1 MRILANSKI
10 CISFADLCYGF
21 MFKKVHSCAVLG
33 LNCQGV
39 EVEIDISQGHP
50 EFNIVGLPDMA
61 VKEAKERIYA
71 AFKNVGFS
79 YPYNKRWTIN
89 LAPADIRKEGPSYD
103 LPMAL
108 GIILATADYN
118 FDAEKSLIVGELS
131 LEGKLR
137 HVNGILPIAIYAKEK
152 NFKRLYIPS
161 ADAPEASLI
170 KGVEIIPVENLQ
182 SLLRHLGGEEIA
194 PFISDHFAFVP
205 TANYTNDMSHI
216 KGQENAKRALEIA
229 AAGAHNVLM
238 SGPPGSGKTLLSRT
252 VPSILPRMEEREII
266 EATKIYSVA
275 GLLPSGKPLIT
286 ERPFRTPHHTSSGV
300 ALVGGGKIPKP
311 GEISLAHRGVLFLD
325 EFPEFPRQVLESLRQ
340 PLEDGIIT
348 VSRAQGTHT
357 FPANFILVASQNPC
371 PCGYSGDSERPC
383 SCSPQ
388 QVLKYKNKISGPLL
402 DRIDLHI
409 EVPRVKFNKL
419 SEEDSGESSDII
431 RARVERAREI
441 QKQRFK
447 DKNLITNSEM
457 GPQEVKEF
465 CKIGDDCMN
474 LLKNAVS
481 QLHLSARS
489 YYRILKLSR
498 TIADLT
504 GCDNIQENHIGE
516 ALQYRQKE

>member
-1 MRILANSKI
+1 
-10 CISFADLCYGF
+10 
-21 MFKKVHSCAVLG
+21 MFKKVHSCAVIG

-108 GIILATADYN
+108 GIILATEPYE
-118 FDAEKSLIVGELS
+118 FEAENSLIVGELS
-131 LEGKLR
+131 LEGRLR

-152 NFKRLYIPS
+152 KFKRIFVPS
-161 ADAPEASLI
+161 ADALEASLI
-170 KGVEIIPVENLQ
+170 KGIDLIPVEDLKQ
-182 SLLRHLGGEEIA
+182 LLRHVSGEEKIK
-194 PFISDHFAFVP
+194 PFVSNFFENIVSI
-205 TANYTNDMSHI
+205 ANYNSDMSHI
-216 KGQENAKRALEIA
+216 KGQETAKRALEIA
-229 AAGAHNVLM
+229 AAGAHNILM

-252 VPSILPRMEEREII
+252 APSILPRMEEQEII
-266 EATKIYSVA
+266 ETTKIYSVA
-275 GLLPSGKPLIT
+275 GLLPNDKPLIT

-325 EFPEFPRQVLESLRQ
+325 EFPEFPRQVLENLRQ
-340 PLEDGIIT
+340 PLEDGVIT

-357 FPANFILVASQNPC
+357 FPANFILIASQNPC
-371 PCGYSGDSERPC
+371 PCGYYGDSERQC
-383 SCSPQ
+383 VCSPQ
-388 QVLKYKNKISGPLL
+388 QVIKYKNRISGPLL
-402 DRIDLHI
+402 DRIDIHI
-409 EVPRVKFNKL
+409 DVPRVKFNKL
-419 SEEDSGESSDII
+419 SEEDSGETSAII
-431 RARVERAREI
+431 RARVEAARTI
-441 QKQRFK
+441 QKKRFEEK
-447 DKNLITNSEM
+447 KIITNSEM

-465 CKIGDDCMN
+465 CKVNDECMA
-474 LLKNAVS
+474 LLKNAVN

-498 TIADLT
+498 TIADLD
-504 GCDNIQENHIGE
+504 GCDNIKENHIGE

>member
-1 MRILANSKI
+1 
-10 CISFADLCYGF
+10 

-33 LNCQGV
+33 LNCQGIEV
-39 EVEIDISQGHP
+39 EVDISQGHP

-61 VKEAKERIYA
+61 VTEAKERIYA
-71 AFKNVGFS
+71 AFKNISFS
-79 YPYNKRWTIN
+79 APYDKRKTVN
-89 LAPADIRKEGPSYD
+89 LAPANIRKEGPSYD

-108 GIILATADYN
+108 GIILATESYE
-118 FDAEKSLIVGELS
+118 FDTEDSLVVGELS
-131 LEGKLR
+131 LEGKVR
-137 HVNGILPIAIYAKEK
+137 HVNGVLPIAIYAKEK
-152 NFKRLYIPS
+152 NFKKLYIP
-161 ADAPEASLI
+161 AVDAPEASLI
-170 KGVEIIPVENLQ
+170 KGIGIIPVQDLGQ
-182 SLLRHLGGEEIA
+182 LLRHLEGTEKIA
-194 PFISDHFAFVP
+194 PFVSDRFDFAP
-205 TANYTNDMSHI
+205 ATSYTNDMSHI
-216 KGQENAKRALEIA
+216 KGQENVKRALEIV

-252 VPSILPRMEEREII
+252 VPSILPRMEEQEII

-286 ERPFRTPHHTSSGV
+286 ERPFRTPHHTSSGA

-325 EFPEFPRQVLESLRQ
+325 EFPEFPRQILESLRQ
-340 PLEDGIIT
+340 PLEDGIVT

-388 QVLKYKNKISGPLL
+388 QILKYKNKISGPLL

-431 RARVERAREI
+431 RARVEAAREI

-465 CKIGDDCMN
+465 CKIGDECVA

-498 TIADLT
+498 TIADLA
-504 GCDNIQENHIGE
+504 GSDNIQENHIGE
-516 ALQYRQKE
+516 SLQYRQKE